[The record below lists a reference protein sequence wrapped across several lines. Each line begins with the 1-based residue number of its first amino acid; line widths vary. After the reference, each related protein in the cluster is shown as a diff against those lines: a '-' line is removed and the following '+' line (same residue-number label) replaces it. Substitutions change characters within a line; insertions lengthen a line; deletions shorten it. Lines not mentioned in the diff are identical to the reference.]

1 MKFNSLNLK
10 ILSFKKRLLNLKK
23 TKMLKSYVPAAIMI
37 KNYFKYRKV
46 VYQGRI
52 GNVVRNDFDHKKK
65 NQDLFLYKTKLNI
78 YN

>member
-37 KNYFKYRKV
+37 KNYFKNNLSLKR
-46 VYQGRI
+46 G
-52 GNVVRNDFDHKKK
+52 KKF
-65 NQDLFLYKTKLNI
+65 N
-78 YN
+78 